1 MRYESIDIFKGI
13 AVILMIIF
21 HIFYFP
27 NQYGFKEFNFDTP
40 FLKCIA
46 RIAQIIF
53 ITGVGVNMYISYKS
67 EEEKFKDEK
76 NKDKKNK
83 KKKSQFNLKQLKR
96 IGKLSILAVFIS
108 IFSYK
113 IFGNMFVKFGILHFM
128 AFSSLLVMF
137 FVDNQKII
145 ISILILGLILK
156 ILVDYNKNL
165 FINVPPKIAFIS
177 GFYSKYGAVDH
188 FPLIPWIIYICIGI
202 LIGKFISNKYKKDHK
217 DTELTKKIKGN
228 IIVKKVEWCGKYSL
242 EIYIIHWILLYLF
255 FAHIYPKIKTNAIV

>member
-1 MRYESIDIFKGI
+1 M
-13 AVILMIIF
+13 
-21 HIFYFP
+21 
-27 NQYGFKEFNFDTP
+27 
-40 FLKCIA
+40 
-46 RIAQIIF
+46 
-53 ITGVGVNMYISYKS
+53 
-67 EEEKFKDEK
+67 
-76 NKDKKNK
+76 
-83 KKKSQFNLKQLKR
+83 
-96 IGKLSILAVFIS
+96 
-108 IFSYK
+108 
-113 IFGNMFVKFGILHFM
+113 
-128 AFSSLLVMF
+128 
-137 FVDNQKII
+137 
-145 ISILILGLILK
+145 
-156 ILVDYNKNL
+156 VDYNKNL